1 RSRLIS
7 MSEHE
12 IFIVD
17 DDPAVR
23 DSLAVLL
30 EVEGYRVRVFDSA
43 ESFLEAWTPQ
53 LQGGLLLDVRM
64 PGMDGLELLERLNK
78 LGNHLP
84 VVVMTGHGDVPLAVR
99 SMKLGALD
107 FIEKPL
113 SDTLLLEAVRTMIAY
128 EKERQ
133 ERCREQQEIAARLA
147 ELTPR
152 ERDVLEKLVLGQ
164 PNKVIAYELG
174 ISARTVEVHRA
185 RVMEKMKAKSLSH
198 LVRMALQAGIEV

>member
-1 RSRLIS
+1 

-64 PGMDGLELLERLNK
+64 PGMDGLELLERLSK

-164 PNKVIAYELG
+164 PNKVIAYELD

>member
-1 RSRLIS
+1 

>member
-1 RSRLIS
+1 

-113 SDTLLLEAVRTMIAY
+113 SDTLLLEVVRTMIAY

>member
-1 RSRLIS
+1 

-113 SDTLLLEAVRTMIAY
+113 SDTLLLEAVRAMIAY

-164 PNKVIAYELG
+164 PNKVIAYELD

>member
-1 RSRLIS
+1 

-164 PNKVIAYELG
+164 PNKVIAYELD

-198 LVRMALQAGIEV
+198 LVRMALQAGTEV

>member
-1 RSRLIS
+1 
-7 MSEHE
+7 MNEHE

-164 PNKVIAYELG
+164 PNKVIAYELD

>member
-1 RSRLIS
+1 

-43 ESFLEAWTPQ
+43 ESFLKAWTPQ

-164 PNKVIAYELG
+164 PNKVIAYELD

>member
-1 RSRLIS
+1 

-113 SDTLLLEAVRTMIAY
+113 SDTFLLEAVRTMIAY

-164 PNKVIAYELG
+164 PNKVIAYELD